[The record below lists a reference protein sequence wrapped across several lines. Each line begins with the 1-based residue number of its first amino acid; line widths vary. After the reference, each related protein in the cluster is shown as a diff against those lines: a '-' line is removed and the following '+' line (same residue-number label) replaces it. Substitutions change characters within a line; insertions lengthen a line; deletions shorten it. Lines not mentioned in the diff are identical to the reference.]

1 MKHERFYLRDDQSAY
16 FDTYI
21 QEVSPEM
28 RAIAPRPMVIVCP
41 GGSYWMC
48 SDREAEPIA
57 LEFLTRG
64 FDAAV
69 VRYSVAE
76 HSSYPNSLVDV
87 SKTMKI
93 IREHA
98 EEWHID
104 KNKIAVCGF
113 SAGGHLASTVANLWN
128 DPEVQQKAGCENNEN
143 KPNAAILI
151 YPVITTGKYTH
162 SDTAK
167 QLLRDHP
174 EEEHEALIKK
184 LSSELTVGPQT
195 PPVFMAHTY
204 MDDAV
209 PVENV
214 LLYAKALADN
224 DIPFDLHIFQYGHH
238 GLALANENTFN
249 EPRYI
254 NKDFYKWMDLCCKWL
269 LNNLGLEGVPGCEA
283 KEINP
288 ALRAKGIQ

>member
-1 MKHERFYLRDDQSAY
+1 MKYERFYLRDDQSAY

-28 RAIAPRPMVIVCP
+28 RAIAPRPMVVVCP

-48 SDREAEPIA
+48 SDREAEPVA

-64 FDAAV
+64 FDAVV

-76 HSSYPNSLVDV
+76 HSSYPNALVDV
-87 SKTMKI
+87 SRTMKI

-98 EEWHID
+98 EEWHVNPD
-104 KNKIAVCGF
+104 KIAVCGF
-113 SAGGHLASTVANLWN
+113 SAGGHLVSTVANLWN
-128 DPEVQQKAGCENNEN
+128 DPEVQEKADCKNDEN

-162 SDTAK
+162 LETAR

-174 EEEHEALIKK
+174 EEEHETLRKK

-195 PPVFMAHTY
+195 PPVFLAHTY

-209 PVENV
+209 PVENS
-214 LLYAKALADN
+214 LMYARALADN
-224 DIPFDLHIFQYGHH
+224 DIPFDLHIFQEGHH
-238 GLALANENTFN
+238 GLALGSENTFN
-249 EPRYI
+249 EPRFI
-254 NKDFYKWMDLCCKWL
+254 NKDFYQWMDLCCNWL
-269 LNNLGLEGVPGCEA
+269 VNTLGIDGVPGKEA
-283 KEINP
+283 HLFEPK
-288 ALRAKGIQ
+288 ARAKGL